1 MAQRTTDT
9 IRRKFVEA
17 IFVNNNNSLMSVAEI
32 ANAIEDEL
40 SLTFTDE
47 EIKHIVKDSEYFVEV
62 LGVSS
67 DNIKYN
73 LVEKRYQTL
82 SGRSSQSIN
91 ETIERYIET
100 YAELTVGKEEF
111 KDIINRYL
119 YMLLNTNISPY
130 QHVIN
135 STDGKFKDISN
146 YSFTDEEIDIINQFL
161 KWDDENKNKDLFKL
175 ISYCVECAVIV
186 NNSS

>member
-1 MAQRTTDT
+1 MDIRNITRTSAIIYADEMAQRTTDT

-62 LGVSS
+62 LGVPS

-91 ETIERYIET
+91 ETIELLIGRLIQDILYIN
-100 YAELTVGKEEF
+100 L
-111 KDIINRYL
+111 
-119 YMLLNTNISPY
+119 
-130 QHVIN
+130 
-135 STDGKFKDISN
+135 
-146 YSFTDEEIDIINQFL
+146 
-161 KWDDENKNKDLFKL
+161 
-175 ISYCVECAVIV
+175 
-186 NNSS
+186 